1 MSPQLGNVREKGG
14 KGFFFKKSMYFNFL
28 CDQLPKS
35 LLPSWLGSTARL
47 VLLTLAA
54 GLWGLELSHHKFL
67 SSRNPAWER
76 KETRRRIFD

>member
-1 MSPQLGNVREKGG
+1 
-14 KGFFFKKSMYFNFL
+14 MYFNFL
-28 CDQLPKS
+28 YDQLPKS

-47 VLLTLAA
+47 VLLTLAV
-54 GLWGLELSHHKFL
+54 GLRGLELSHHKFL